1 MSPPSS
7 APRVSRR
14 RQRRVPQSF
23 YRRDPRVVAPELLNK
38 ILVAAD
44 GRSGRIVEVEAY
56 CGAEDPAAHT
66 YRGKTARNATM
77 FGPPGHLYVYFT
89 YGMHWCANAV
99 CADEGVGAGV
109 LLRALEPLSGLDAMR
124 AARPAARRDRGLC
137 SGPARLTQALGSGG
151 AHDGIARY
159 TGRAPFAI
167 VDDGTPPP
175 TDLVGTPRIGI
186 SRAVEHPW
194 RWFVPGN
201 ANVSK

>member
-14 RQRRVPQSF
+14 RQRRVTQSF

-44 GRSGRIVEVEAY
+44 GRSGRIGEVEAY

-77 FGPPGHLYVYFT
+77 FGPPGHLYVYFP
-89 YGMHWCANAV
+89 YGMHWCAHTV

-109 LLRALEPLSGLDAMR
+109 LL
-124 AARPAARRDRGLC
+124 
-137 SGPARLTQALGSGG
+137 QALGSGG

-186 SRAVEHPW
+186 SRAVEH
-194 RWFVPGN
+194 
-201 ANVSK
+201 